1 MLFVCLCA
9 YASCSSVMRFILF
22 RMDWLQEGRTDEVE
36 MITAQLQHLEVF
48 RSEAAVA
55 ETHASSAV

>member
-1 MLFVCLCA
+1 
-9 YASCSSVMRFILF
+9 MRFILF

-55 ETHASSAV
+55 ETHASSAA